1 MTFLDILNYLEKV
14 SILEANVWKRLR
26 AIRNNISH
34 QYDDEPEE
42 MAEALNS
49 IFAYKDEL
57 LDIFNRIEE
66 RIYEGK
72 RERKI

>member
-1 MTFLDILNYLEKV
+1 
-14 SILEANVWKRLR
+14 
-26 AIRNNISH
+26 
-34 QYDDEPEE
+34 